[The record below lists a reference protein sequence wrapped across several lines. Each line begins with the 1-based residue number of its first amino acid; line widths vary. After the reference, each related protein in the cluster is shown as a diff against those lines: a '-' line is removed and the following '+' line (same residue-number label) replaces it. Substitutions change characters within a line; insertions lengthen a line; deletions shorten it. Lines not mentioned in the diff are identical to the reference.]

1 MRNTLYR
8 PELLYSNGRFIAN
21 GEVLVSEDGQFLETP
36 EKEKTS
42 STSIVDLP
50 GKALLPGFVNGH
62 SHSFQ
67 RLIRGKSESRI
78 VSGKDFW
85 SWRGTMYHAASQ
97 LDPQD
102 VYDVARM
109 AFLEMV
115 LAGTTTVGEF
125 HYLHN
130 APGGQAYDDPNLLS
144 KQVIAAARS
153 VGLRIV
159 LLRTAYLRSGH
170 ELPQDPGQA
179 RFFES
184 TGAFIENMSALIR
197 DLSATQ
203 SEVRFGVAPH
213 SVRAVPLHDLSE
225 IAAWSRENKLPLHM
239 HIAEQVAENMA
250 CLREYGSTPVQL
262 LSKEKLL
269 GADFTAVHA
278 IHISGDE
285 IAMLADA
292 NATICSCPTTERNLG
307 DGILAA
313 DHVMAAGIRVAF
325 GSDSQAQIDP
335 LEDARELDYHLRLE
349 QRERAILD
357 PIAAQTLASRL
368 FDCATVHG
376 ARSLA
381 LPGGA
386 LTPGSFSD
394 FFTVDL
400 NDVSIAGHSVEDL
413 LPIIVFALNRSAI
426 RDVVVNGRFILRDQ
440 KHVLQDEIVSRYKE
454 THRKVWQ
461 NIGLVTLRERGDSTS
476 LQSDSHPSR
485 SIRR

>member
-21 GEVLVSEDGQFLETP
+21 GEVLVSEDGQFLEAS
-36 EKEKTS
+36 EKTE
-42 STSIVDLP
+42 TTRIVDLP
-50 GKALLPGFVNGH
+50 GKAFLPGFVNVH

-97 LDPQD
+97 VDPQD

-130 APGGQAYDDPNLLS
+130 APDGQPYDDPNLLS
-144 KQVIAAARS
+144 KQVIAAAQS
-153 VGLRIV
+153 VGIRIV
-159 LLRTAYLRSGH
+159 LLRTAYLRSGY
-170 ELPQDPGQA
+170 ELPRDPGQI
-179 RFFES
+179 RFFETAS
-184 TGAFIENMSALIR
+184 AFLENMGALIH
-197 DLSATQ
+197 DCSAHP
-203 SEVRFGVAPH
+203 SEVRFGIAPH
-213 SVRAVPLHDLSE
+213 SVRAVPLVDLRT
-225 IAAWSRENKLPLHM
+225 IAGWSRENKLPLHM
-239 HIAEQVAENMA
+239 HVAEQVAENEA
-250 CLREYGSTPVQL
+250 CLREYGFTPVQF
-262 LSKEKLL
+262 LSKERLL
-269 GADFTAVHA
+269 GPDFTAVHA
-278 IHISGDE
+278 IHISADE
-285 IAMLADA
+285 IAMLAGA

-307 DGILAA
+307 DGIIAA

-335 LEDARELDYHLRLE
+335 LEDARELDYHLRLK
-349 QRERAILD
+349 QQERAILD
-357 PIAAQTLASRL
+357 QIAGQTLASRL

-376 ARSLA
+376 ACALD
-381 LPGGA
+381 LPGGG
-386 LTPGSFSD
+386 LTPGSFAD
-394 FFTVDL
+394 FLTVDL
-400 NDVSIAGHSVEDL
+400 NDVSIAGHSAEDL
-413 LPIIVFALNRSAI
+413 LPIIVFALNRSSI

-461 NIGLVTLRERGDSTS
+461 NPRAGD
-476 LQSDSHPSR
+476 PS
-485 SIRR
+485 